1 MQGGFFAILGF
12 VAFRAVVQALLVA
25 AVVETLRSSPLGRWT
40 LIRAIRTLPVSLA
53 VNIAG
58 IGLLTLASLLGPLLG
73 PAFGLLIQM
82 AALVGGVYVL
92 SFAR

>member
-1 MQGGFFAILGF
+1 MDLMQ
-12 VAFRAVVQALLVA
+12 
-25 AVVETLRSSPLGRWT
+25 
-40 LIRAIRTLPVSLA
+40 AIRTLPVSLA

-58 IGLLTLASLLGPLLG
+58 IGLLTLASLLGLLLG

-92 SFAR
+92 SFAPVIAADEGRRVCPTR